1 MKPSLIFS
9 QYVWLVNTLRR
20 YGRLTLEELNEKWQD
35 DDVADGNPL
44 SRSTFNRH
52 REAVLYMF
60 GVIIECDTQDG
71 YRYYID
77 NPEVL
82 ENDTLERWMLNTLT
96 VGSVL
101 ADSQSI
107 HDRILLENVPA
118 GEEYLQTLIKAIKT
132 GHKVEICYARF
143 GHSGYNICVAPYA
156 LKLWHQRWYL
166 LSSDGRYLITYSLDR
181 MRSVKLMD
189 QTFKLPESFS
199 AAAYFSEFYGV
210 LTDADVPLQH
220 IRVRAY
226 GRTPDYMRTLP
237 YHSSQKEIE
246 TTDDYADFTFDIRP
260 TYDFLN
266 ALASV
271 GPGIEIIEPVALRTQ
286 MKEWLKA
293 SLDIYKDE

>member
-143 GHSGYNICVAPYA
+143 GHRGYNVCVEPYA

-210 LTDADVPLQH
+210 LTDTDVPLQH

-271 GPGIEIIEPVALRTQ
+271 GPGIEIIEPVALRNQ

-293 SLDIYKDE
+293 SLDMYKDE